1 MAKRQHAVLWRDG
14 SIEILGAVPDGALLL
29 ASGRTDGLVKILN
42 ATTGVT
48 GSDSDWMSTAVA
60 TATHG
65 QAAYNAYA
73 ELLTQLRQQI
83 VPGVA
88 VSFINPRST
97 AAKRTAAKH
106 VMGKLH

>member
-1 MAKRQHAVLWRDG
+1 MTKRQHAVLWRDG
-14 SIEILGAVPDGALLL
+14 SIEILSVVPDGALLL
-29 ASGRTDGLVKILN
+29 ASGRTEGLVKILN
-42 ATTGVT
+42 GAPGVT
-48 GSDSDWMSTAVA
+48 GSDSDWMVTAVA
-60 TATHG
+60 TASNG

-73 ELLTQLRQQI
+73 EVLTQLRQQI
-83 VPGVA
+83 VPGVT

>member
-14 SIEILGAVPDGALLL
+14 SIEILGTVPDGALLL
-29 ASGRTDGLVKILN
+29 ASGRTEGLTKILN
-42 ATTGVT
+42 GAPGVT
-48 GSDSDWMSTAVA
+48 GSDSDWMVTAVA
-60 TATHG
+60 TAPNG

-73 ELLTQLRQQI
+73 EVLTQLRQQI
-83 VPGVA
+83 VPGVT